1 MFSILIKFSMYLQ
14 RVWFCRCGATVKRAW
29 SAERYG
35 CPSLGPGWGPA
46 APLLV
51 TLTEPLSPAL
61 WKLRHPHLYCPHW
74 GASLPGW
81 GGAAKM
87 PGVGVA
93 GGWALVEM
101 QMRDGSLLST
111 LASLSA
117 ALICLCCSYS
127 CLALWLHRKV
137 WGSPCTPQGAA
148 QTDRVPAFPT
158 EPAARGD

>member
-1 MFSILIKFSMYLQ
+1 MGEHCVVWGQWGQSDLRKEGDMVDLRRLWAPREVVVTDAPGVLESGYLFNHLIILIKFSMYLQ

-46 APLLV
+46 VPLAAF
-51 TLTEPLSPAL
+51 TEPLSPAL
-61 WKLRHPHLYCPHW
+61 WKLRHLHLYCPHW

-93 GGWALVEM
+93 GGWALVE
-101 QMRDGSLLST
+101 
-111 LASLSA
+111 
-117 ALICLCCSYS
+117 
-127 CLALWLHRKV
+127 
-137 WGSPCTPQGAA
+137 
-148 QTDRVPAFPT
+148 
-158 EPAARGD
+158 